1 MLLMESLINESN
13 DIVKQASFI
22 LYQKVK
28 ISVALIFMKL
38 IPPSSSVQEYAV
50 IFQHRFRN
58 KAKFCNLFLEKE
70 LFYNQLLVLLPAL
83 KIYSFNRNDKIN
95 ESMEIDF
102 DSECDAREFLKLNRN
117 VLNEHLPLSANL
129 TENYLKILHKI
140 NSAAQFLDAVIAT
153 KLLCDENRNIVQA
166 DMCKILAK
174 FGEMST
180 STKNIEQLGNYSFIS
195 CNLLQYFMRS
205 VNINRIIIE
214 CVIYISKLLEEYFKQ
229 PVDYVLSTHGFV
241 TVQFASNI
249 LLKTVENFPH
259 IIECHRVLITF
270 IHKSISYIFSSV
282 TICRSIGHCWYIL
295 LSDWKQLESIC
306 VEMIDSL
313 LCFLKKFEKDSLNK
327 TLTSEA
333 VITIRCILI
342 LTKRV
347 LNSYIKLHVTS
358 ANITTEAIRI
368 TDLSEIK
375 LHQKVK
381 LHLTKWEKTLKNFII
396 HSISEYQDIVRLS
409 WNCLKIIIW
418 LKHILIHN
426 IKKLNKRLSKE

>member
-1 MLLMESLINESN
+1 MESLINENNSF
-13 DIVKQASFI
+13 VKQTSFI

-28 ISVALIFMKL
+28 ISVAIILMKL
-38 IPPSSSVQEYAV
+38 IPPSSSVEEYAV
-50 IFQHRFRN
+50 IFQHRFRK

-83 KIYSFNRNDKIN
+83 KIYSLNRNDRIHEK
-95 ESMEIDF
+95 MEIDF
-102 DSECDAREFLKLNRN
+102 DSECDATKFLKLNRDI
-117 VLNEHLPLSANL
+117 LNTRFPLSTNW

-140 NSAAQFLDAVIAT
+140 NSGTQFLDAVIAT
-153 KLLCDENRNIVQA
+153 KLLCDENRNIAQA

-174 FGEMST
+174 FGEMSI
-180 STKNIEQLGNYSFIS
+180 STKNVEQLGNYSFIS
-195 CNLLQYFMRS
+195 CNLLQYLMRS

-229 PVDYVLSTHGFV
+229 PVDYVLSTQGFV
-241 TVQFASNI
+241 TVQFANNI

-259 IIECHRVLITF
+259 INECHRVLTMF
-270 IHKSISYIFSSV
+270 IRKSINYIFSSV
-282 TICRSIGHCWYIL
+282 TICRSIGHYWYIL
-295 LSDWKQLESIC
+295 LGDWKQLESIC

-327 TLTSEA
+327 TLTSEDV
-333 VITIRCILI
+333 VIIRCILI

-358 ANITTEAIRI
+358 SNITTEAIRI
-368 TDLSEIK
+368 TDLSEIQ

-381 LHLTKWEKTLKNFII
+381 LHLTKWEKTLNNFII

-418 LKHILIHN
+418 LKHILIRN
-426 IKKLNKRLSKE
+426 IKKLNKRFNKE